1 MKKYVILLGQVDDTS
16 IADNNIGPEVNF
28 NVHQQLFNS
37 REEAEKYLEEVL
49 IPEDKANL
57 EECYGFNTEG
67 YEPTVEI
74 KIENDRDACKRLVV
88 YNKVDATEIKTNI
101 YGTVEVGYQ
110 WKE

>member
-1 MKKYVILLGQVDDTS
+1 MKKYVILVGVVDTPS
-16 IADNNIGPEVNF
+16 TADNCIGADVNF
-28 NVHQQLFNS
+28 NVRQQVFDS

-74 KIENDRDACKRLVV
+74 EIENGRDGCKHLVV
-88 YNKVDATEIKTNI
+88 YDKFDATEIKTTV
-101 YGTVEVGYQ
+101 YGTVEVEY
-110 WKE
+110 